1 MFERYTEKARRI
13 IFFARYEASQYGSPY
28 IEIAHLL
35 FGSIREDYPTIRAVS
50 GVEPAAL
57 RHALEPLC
65 PKREEKIATSVDL
78 PVSHPCRR
86 ALAYAAEEAERMGH
100 KHIGPEHLLL
110 GMLLENG
117 SEAAVLGGFGIT
129 LEAARAAFRT
139 GTRSAIADPPAARRQ
154 LGELAALVPEER
166 LDAAARL
173 LAGLS
178 SEFFAASGIS
188 AEGGFSFSFGN
199 VPPWS

>member
-28 IEIAHLL
+28 IEITHLL
-35 FGSIREDYPTIRAVS
+35 FGLLREDYGTIRAVS
-50 GVEPAAL
+50 KVEPAGL
-57 RHALEPLC
+57 RQALEPFCL
-65 PKREEKIATSVDL
+65 KREKIATSVDL
-78 PVSHPCRR
+78 PMNHPCRR
-86 ALAYAAEEAERMGH
+86 VLGSAAEESERMGH
-100 KHIGPEHLLL
+100 THIGPEHVLL
-110 GMLLENG
+110 GVLRENG
-117 SEAAVLGGFGIT
+117 AEASVLGEFGIT
-129 LEAARAAFRT
+129 LDAARAACRT
-139 GTRSAIADPPAARRQ
+139 GKESAKADPSAARHE
-154 LGELAALVPEER
+154 LGELVARIPEER

-178 SEFFAASGIS
+178 SEFFAVSGIS

>member
-35 FGSIREDYPTIRAVS
+35 LGLLREDFATIRAVS
-50 GVEPAAL
+50 IVEPATL
-57 RHALEPLC
+57 RQALEPLC
-65 PKREEKIATSVDL
+65 QKREEKIATSVDL
-78 PVSHPCRR
+78 PLSYPSRR
-86 ALAYAAEEAERMGH
+86 ALAYGAEEAERMGH

-110 GMLLENG
+110 GVLRENG
-117 SEAAVLGGFGIT
+117 AEAAALGESGIE
-129 LEAARAAFRT
+129 LDAARAAFRT
-139 GTRSAIADPPAARRQ
+139 GTGRAMADPPAARQQ
-154 LGELAALVPEER
+154 LGELVARIPEDR